1 MEREGQKERERGAH
15 RRYRRDYVNKLI
27 CFRCRRLHLR
37 LCACGRIHSALRAKH
52 WNLLRRAVEH
62 YDEGIVTK
70 YAETAKVLEER
81 GLVRIFGKPF
91 RGKVKVFARQ
101 AGRELHI
108 SRTADE
114 ACETARKVIEG
125 LTAKPGETLTEQL
138 ARHQRRNQQMLKEL
152 GDL

>member
-1 MEREGQKERERGAH
+1 
-15 RRYRRDYVNKLI
+15 VSKLI

-37 LCACGRIHSALRAKH
+37 TCACGRIHSALRAKH

-70 YAETAKVLEER
+70 YAETAKALEER

-108 SRTADE
+108 TRTADE

-125 LTAKPGETLTEQL
+125 LTIEHKVEIRTPYSPGTAISIGQAGREI
-138 ARHQRRNQQMLKEL
+138 